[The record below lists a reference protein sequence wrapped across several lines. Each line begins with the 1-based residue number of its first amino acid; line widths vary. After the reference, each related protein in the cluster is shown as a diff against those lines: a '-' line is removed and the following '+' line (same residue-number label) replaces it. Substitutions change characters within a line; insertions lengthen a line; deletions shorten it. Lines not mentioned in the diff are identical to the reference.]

1 VVVVFQN
8 SISRCGVQR
17 TPTTAQKIQL
27 LVGINGTR
35 DLSMATKKY
44 GWWISELN
52 SMGVNTEAKNKEL
65 MDVQALENLTDD
77 LKQTFIHEYKTRYS
91 EEY

>member
-1 VVVVFQN
+1 M
-8 SISRCGVQR
+8 QR
-17 TPTTAQKIQL
+17 TLTTAQKTTQL
-27 LVGINGTR
+27 LLGINGTR
-35 DLSMATKKY
+35 DLSMATEKY

-52 SMGVNTEAKNKEL
+52 SLGVNTEAKNEEL
-65 MDVQALENLTDD
+65 RDVQALENLTDD

>member
-1 VVVVFQN
+1 M
-8 SISRCGVQR
+8 QR

-44 GWWISELN
+44 GSWISELN

>member
-1 VVVVFQN
+1 M
-8 SISRCGVQR
+8 QR